1 MATTQA
7 AEQKAPAAFGKGQAA
22 GLGDFSRA
30 ILLGLAYVVIS
41 YLAAGLGGSAVA
53 GNDTAWPAFW
63 FLQILIY
70 AALSVV
76 IVLFSQMIDDRA
88 TDSGLGGPA
97 VFLMS
102 LGTLVSF
109 AAFVVNEF
117 KQVAAGAD
125 HNIVREDYAAFFAA
139 PKDQP
144 LPYLI
149 FCSVMMAV
157 YAVAAGIVVW
167 SLLTSREQGLLRKV
181 MSFFRK
187 VSTSDQ
193 QKHVNQH
200 IDVRVRELTRLSGL
214 RDQILSVQAE
224 LAGETTRRG
233 WLVRQSGEFHT
244 LRLHTDFK
252 AGQIEDAPDADTAG
266 LARPH
271 YAAALAAVDAGVAQ
285 LNQAATAS
293 TARVEALTQDIANL
307 FIEAGFDTV
316 APLQARIKELDS
328 ETHSLRS
335 QLSGAQ
341 AVDGLLSLSDTPESD
356 HIHGVTRLLGIG
368 MFVTVLLMTLNN
380 YLLAPELT
388 EEIQLDPWTVVT
400 LLGLFLLQAV
410 AAYYGLTSA
419 RMYLIKRQIAQRAR
433 QAPPGPTL
441 AQRALALVM
450 LALLGLLIYTL
461 MRLSEPSVARPLR
474 AIDLTCRAFDD
485 AAGFQT
491 PQGVWVYN
499 SVATLEA
506 DSCRLVKPLDHES
519 YIVVV
524 GAASPEGDATEQ
536 FELARSRA
544 HVLARQ
550 LRAGSDPKQVNVF
563 VVNLGRANP
572 VEIPVDAT
580 PEAKKAATRTW
591 RPLLVMAGN
600 LEPER
605 PTVSQRLKAVFVRK
619 LSSLPQAGDVRPVVQ
634 GALGKT
640 PGLDLSG
647 YDPTQ
652 CRIHRYDGEG
662 VPAQE
667 IPCQ

>member
-1 MATTQA
+1 MATTEA
-7 AEQKAPAAFGKGQAA
+7 AGQKAPTAGKPRGTA

-70 AALSVV
+70 AALSVI

-88 TDSGLGGPA
+88 TDTGLGGPA

-109 AAFVVNEF
+109 AAFVINEF
-117 KQVAAGAD
+117 KQVTSGAD
-125 HNIVREDYAAFFAA
+125 HNIVREDYAAFLGAPSEDPFA
-139 PKDQP
+139 
-144 LPYLI
+144 YLI

-157 YAVAAGIVVW
+157 YALAAAIVVW
-167 SLLTSREQGLLRKV
+167 SLLTSREQGWLRKM

-187 VSTSDQ
+187 VSTGDQ
-193 QKHVNQH
+193 QTQVNQH
-200 IDVRVRELTRLSGL
+200 IDVRVRELTRLLGV
-214 RDQILSVQAE
+214 RDRILSVQAD

-252 AGQIEDAPDADTAG
+252 AGQIEDAPDADTAA

-285 LNQAATAS
+285 LQQAATAS
-293 TARVEALTQDIANL
+293 TARVEYLTQDIANL
-307 FIEAGFDTV
+307 FTEAGFDAV
-316 APLQARIKELDS
+316 GPLQARITELES

-341 AVDGLLSLSDTPESD
+341 AVDGLLSLADTPESD

-388 EEIQLDPWTVVT
+388 DEIQLDPWTVLA
-400 LLGLFLLQAV
+400 LLGLFVLQAV

-433 QAPPGPTL
+433 QVPPGPTL
-441 AQRALALVM
+441 AQRAAALVL

-461 MRLSEPSVARPLR
+461 MRLSEPSVARPLK
-474 AIDLTCRAFDD
+474 AVDLTCRAFDD
-485 AAGFQT
+485 AAGYQT

-499 SVATLEA
+499 SAVNLEA
-506 DSCRLVKPLDHES
+506 DSCRLAKPLDHQS
-519 YIVVV
+519 YVVVV
-524 GAASPEGDATEQ
+524 GAASPEGDPTEQ

-544 HVLARQ
+544 HIVARQ
-550 LRAGSDPKQVNVF
+550 LRAGTDPKQVSVF

-572 VEIPVDAT
+572 VEIPADAT
-580 PEAKKAATRTW
+580 PEVKQAATRIW
-591 RPLLVMAGN
+591 RPLLVLAGN
-600 LEPER
+600 LEPEK
-605 PTVSQRLKAVFVRK
+605 PTVSQRLQAVFVRK
-619 LSSLPQAGDVRPVVQ
+619 PAVLPQAGEVRPVVR
-634 GALGKT
+634 GVLGKT
-640 PGLDLSG
+640 QRLELSG
-647 YDPTQ
+647 YDPAQ
-652 CRIHRYDGEG
+652 CRIYRYDGEG
-662 VPAQE
+662 APVQE
-667 IPCQ
+667 LSCQ